1 MGALN
6 RLVDPGAPSHTDPE
20 MELPT
25 RVPSRVPTAAEMT
38 GLIQQPVPE
47 ELRQVDV
54 QDARGAEAP
63 NAASIVALASAEVA
77 HMASPAD
84 VELVTPSLVPVAPAP
99 TMAALP
105 ASTTAGLETQHLLQ
119 LLSGMRWAD
128 AGSADSEVRSQ
139 ALAQRFFVRRLVL
152 AGCAKGQHDAMADVW
167 LRFAPQGAPDFED
180 LLERQRATIDLWPR
194 AVGPAPVFHATVAS
208 SSATALA
215 PVAPVAFEPKPA
227 PEFPARPAP
236 ARSTPVVNKAV
247 PSRPERAGGAGGGG
261 GDLGLGSLVRAPFL
275 LAGAAGS
282 LVLAGLQQVGSAAL
296 GAYDRS
302 RVNGHGILA
311 SQLDGSAQRVVSLA
325 DQLKR
330 QGMGDVIDAIR
341 HTGAPPEEV
350 FKGMEVGGKYDALGK
365 KYDRLLRR
373 PEVAATFADLQGELD
388 RFGHLSKRYAKTGA
402 ALNLDVELPIRRG
415 SDAMMGA
422 LEGMPIKD
430 AGGTFKHLQDRL
442 HELTRQIV
450 EMVQRLF
457 SRLSP
462 A

>member
-20 MELPT
+20 MELPV

-47 ELRQVDV
+47 DLRQI
-54 QDARGAEAP
+54 DAQNARDAEAP
-63 NAASIVALASAEVA
+63 NAASVVARATAEVA
-77 HMASPAD
+77 HVAAAADSEPAA
-84 VELVTPSLVPVAPAP
+84 PSLVPVTPDAAAAAFPVAP
-99 TMAALP
+99 MAGP
-105 ASTTAGLETQHLLQ
+105 ETQHLAR
-119 LLSGMRWAD
+119 LLTGIRWAD
-128 AGSADSEVRSQ
+128 AGSTDSEVRGQ

-167 LRFAPQGAPDFED
+167 ARFAPQGAPDFED
-180 LLERQRATIDLWPR
+180 LLERQRATVDLWPR
-194 AVGPAPVFHATVAS
+194 AVGPAPVFRAAIEST
-208 SSATALA
+208 TALA

-227 PEFPARPAP
+227 PVFPTRAAPPPVAP
-236 ARSTPVVNKAV
+236 AVAKAPPS
-247 PSRPERAGGAGGGG
+247 PSRPERGGGGGGG
-261 GDLGLGSLVRAPFL
+261 GDLGLGSLVKAPFL

-282 LVLAGLQQVGSAAL
+282 LVLAGLQHAGRATWGV
-296 GAYDRS
+296 YDRS

-325 DQLKR
+325 GQLKQ
-330 QGMGDVIDAIR
+330 QGMGEVIDAIR
-341 HTGAPPEEV
+341 RTGAPPEEV
-350 FKGMEVGGKYDALGK
+350 FRGMEAGGKYDALGK
-365 KYDRLLRR
+365 KYDRLLRH

-388 RFGHLSKRYAKTGA
+388 RFGHLSRRYAKTGA